1 MKVSKTS
8 TPGETGA
15 ARKKG
20 SSSGVSAPT
29 GGAFAES
36 LKGTHAGGDAAP
48 AVEGGMVG
56 NVGSVFAIQEVPD
69 AMDQRTRK
77 MAFAYGEDLLTRLD
91 DLKVG
96 VLNGRFSKEKLTEL
110 AQNLRQKRQD
120 SDDEVLNGLISEI
133 ELRAEVE
140 IAKLSR
146 RPASST

>member
-1 MKVSKTS
+1 MKVSKTG

-20 SSSGVSAPT
+20 SSSNT
-29 GGAFAES
+29 TGAFAES
-36 LKGTHAGGDAAP
+36 LKGTQASSEAAP
-48 AVEGGMVG
+48 AVEGGIVG

-77 MAFAYGEDLLTRLD
+77 KAIDYGEDLLTRLD
-91 DLKVG
+91 DLKLG
-96 VLNGRFSKEKLTEL
+96 VLSGHFSKDKLTDL
-110 AQNLRQKRQD
+110 AQNLRQKRQE
-120 SDDEVLNGLISEI
+120 SDDEVLNDLISEI

-146 RPASST
+146 RPASSD